1 MLYCLL
7 SWKFSCAPN
16 VAEGMILSDVLC
28 LWHGRG
34 PQDNDRMPW
43 YLPVVLGI
51 KLRGATAVIDTLKK
65 RVSLELKA

>member
-16 VAEGMILSDVLC
+16 VAEGMISSDVLC
-28 LWHGRG
+28 LLHGPR

-51 KLRGATAVIDTLKK
+51 KQHGATAVIDTLNIK
-65 RVSLELKA
+65 SQLGF